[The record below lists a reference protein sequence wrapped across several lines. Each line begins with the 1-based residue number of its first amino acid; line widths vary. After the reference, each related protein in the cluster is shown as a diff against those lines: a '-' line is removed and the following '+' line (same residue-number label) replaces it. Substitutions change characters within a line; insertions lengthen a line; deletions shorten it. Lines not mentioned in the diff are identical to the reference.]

1 MARGFG
7 KLTVKKVEHLSR
19 RGMHADGGGL
29 YLQVAEG
36 GSKNWLFRYKLHGR
50 THWHGMAWHGIGMA
64 WLGFAERHTGGAQ
77 AQPGGVQPSA
87 GGRGMICAHGKSSA
101 ASAHGT

>member
-50 THWHGMAWHGIGMA
+50 THWHG
-64 WLGFAERHTGGAQ
+64 LGSLSATLAALRRNRAACNRQQAGA
-77 AQPGGVQPSA
+77 A
-87 GGRGMICAHGKSSA
+87 
-101 ASAHGT
+101 